1 MNNQKKEN
9 MQKALFMLYRYLMQ
23 EESNWVRHRGLKRM
37 LYYQGQGVT
46 DALNLRKHAQRKGD
60 IHKTIKLLQRQEI
73 LLKKTRKLIQ
83 GWEDMD
89 KVRIPG
95 CSEGWHLWSLSTH
108 CCWHRKHYCLKYYSL
123 KWILKNETVLT
134 YKKTWF

>member
-1 MNNQKKEN
+1 MNNQKKGN

-73 LLKKTRKLIQ
+73 LFKKNKKTYTRIGRHGQ
-83 GWEDMD
+83 GEDTWMQWGLASMILVHTLLLTPETLLSKVLFIEMD
-89 KVRIPG
+89 FK
-95 CSEGWHLWSLSTH
+95 
-108 CCWHRKHYCLKYYSL
+108 
-123 KWILKNETVLT
+123 KWNCT
-134 YKKTWF
+134 YL